1 MFYHILNFFSCD
13 SKLRHR
19 MSYGAL
25 ITMGQLC
32 QRAVYYLQ
40 RQDVLEELSDGPVGK
55 DSIGDDWEL
64 I

>member
-1 MFYHILNFFSCD
+1 MRLKATTQDELWGINHD
-13 SKLRHR
+13 
-19 MSYGAL
+19 
-25 ITMGQLC
+25 GQLC

-55 DSIGDDWEL
+55 DNIGDDWEL